1 MLELRCI
8 EQLALCIQILKHQ
21 RICVFYEF
29 SGIRGLCG
37 QITLAVYE
45 LYEGQLVITSDTAVV
60 FTESRCDMNDT
71 GTVGH
76 GYITVAGYEMCLFLL
91 LLGGISRTLVQRLV
105 LLVLQILTNIG
116 LQYFVSILAL
126 FCKTSQNLVCQ
137 CLCNIIGITVG
148 GLHLQV
154 GLLRVHAQCHV
165 GRKSPGGGGPCQE
178 ICILALYLETY
189 DSGTLFDCLIALCH
203 FVAGQRGSAA
213 RAVRNDLETLVQKSL
228 IPDGLQCPP
237 FGLDE
242 IVIVG
247 NIRVI
252 HVRPETNG
260 TGEIFPHS
268 LVFPDALFTFIDERC
283 QTVFLDLLLTI
294 QTQQLL
300 NFQLYGKSVS
310 IPACLTG
317 NHISL
322 HGTVSGDHI
331 LDGTGLYMTDVGL
344 TVGGRRSVV
353 EGIGLAFLTML
364 HTFFENVVVFP
375 EFLDG
380 FLTVYEIQACGYLLV
395 HSALPFLKKMA
406 PSRNRTKLMHSL
418 TTSYNILPIRF
429 HMCNL
434 TGVICFPVTAGFRS
448 ELLTWAF
455 VLTAQK

>member
-8 EQLALCIQILKHQ
+8 EQLALCIQILKYQ
-21 RICVFYEF
+21 RICIFYEF

-45 LYEGQLVITSDTAVV
+45 LYEGQLVITSDTSVV

-91 LLGGISRTLVQRLV
+91 LLGGISRTLVQRLI
-105 LLVLQILTNIG
+105 LLVLQILTNIS
-116 LQYFVSILAL
+116 LQYFVSILAF

-213 RAVRNDLETLVQKSL
+213 RAVRNDLEALVQKSL
-228 IPDGLQCPP
+228 IPNGLQCPP

-242 IVIVG
+242 VVIVG

-252 HVRPETNG
+252 HVSPETNS

-268 LVFPDALFTFIDERC
+268 LVFPDALFTFVDKRC
-283 QTVFLDLLLTI
+283 QTVFLDLLLAI

-300 NFQLYGKSVS
+300 NFQLYGKSVG

-353 EGIGLAFLTML
+353 EGIGLAFLTVF

-375 EFLDG
+375 EFLDS

-395 HSALPFLKKMA
+395 HSALPFFSYYSIILFSA
-406 PSRNRTKLMHSL
+406 SFTKSQF
-418 TTSYNILPIRF
+418 R
-429 HMCNL
+429 
-434 TGVICFPVTAGFRS
+434 CFP
-448 ELLTWAF
+448 E
-455 VLTAQK
+455 